1 MGINTYRRTRK
12 IIEDDITINKSI
24 ILKYLNK
31 KYHNLIEKISCV
43 SYGINTSTSEKHIL
57 CRFIIN
63 NTEVDDIVMLDEY
76 FNKIRLE
83 KLESLNL

>member
-1 MGINTYRRTRK
+1 MATNTHRRTRK
-12 IIEDDITINKSI
+12 IIVDDIKIDKSI
-24 ILKYLNK
+24 ILKCLNK
-31 KYHNLIEKISCV
+31 NYHNLIEKISCV

-63 NTEVDDIVMLDEY
+63 NTEVDDIVMLEQY

-83 KLESLNL
+83 KLESLNI